1 MRCAKFSQLAESI
14 FATPVVT
21 VVIILASSARFAKH
35 YLKFAGFRT
44 FNAACIRTMCVIDS
58 GKACCQRSRTGK
70 MALC

>member
-1 MRCAKFSQLAESI
+1 MRCAKFSQLAGSI
-14 FATPVVT
+14 IAMPVVT

-35 YLKFAGFRT
+35 CLKTLGFGT
-44 FNAACIRTMCVIDS
+44 FNAACICTMCVIDS